1 LGADCDERIGPWT
14 RGGVEGSDNRRLD
27 DVQIFC
33 LVSASTW
40 TMRARL
46 RSGGRPVRRSM
57 GAARL
62 SVDVMRRK
70 RSRGVRP
77 VSRRL
82 LQTDAYTVA
91 LIFEFLETMLLH
103 ERKQLLDFCEIDSS
117 RMSFLF

>member
-1 LGADCDERIGPWT
+1 
-14 RGGVEGSDNRRLD
+14 
-27 DVQIFC
+27 
-33 LVSASTW
+33 
-40 TMRARL
+40 
-46 RSGGRPVRRSM
+46 M
-57 GAARL
+57 GAARW

-70 RSRGVRP
+70 RSRGVRR